1 MVTPP
6 ALIAATP
13 VGATTAICLG
23 QFSLIYFRN
32 VVLPVPALPVRK
44 IFLELWFTSSAAN
57 RNISLL
63 RSYSILVIIYQ
74 IKKLRLLTR
83 AFQWCGA
90 GSNRRHKDFQS
101 FALPTELPHLLIP
114 ELLEKIPFM
123 FGAAKIIVLGQRQKK
138 QC

>member
-13 VGATTAICLG
+13 VGATTAICLE

-63 RSYSILVIIYQ
+63 RSYSILMINISNKKAPVINQSLSVVWGEPNLPITSLSQFSQSFLSNRLLVII
-74 IKKLRLLTR
+74 
-83 AFQWCGA
+83 
-90 GSNRRHKDFQS
+90 
-101 FALPTELPHLLIP
+101 
-114 ELLEKIPFM
+114 
-123 FGAAKIIVLGQRQKK
+123 
-138 QC
+138 

>member
-13 VGATTAICLG
+13 VGATTAICFG

-90 GSNRRHKDFQS
+90 N
-101 FALPTELPHLLIP
+101 LNLLFSISSIFLVAP
-114 ELLEKIPFM
+114 IKTSTVKGFKE
-123 FGAAKIIVLGQRQKK
+123 
-138 QC
+138 